1 MQDAPDDAQ
10 IIAQVRDGNVH
21 AFGLLIERY
30 QRLLYYSVIGKVR
43 EHPEAQDIVQKSF
56 VTAYQSLSTLA
67 DPEAFFPWIK
77 GISLNHCRNA
87 WRSHHSYA
95 TMKERLLE
103 ARQAEIN
110 LAVLDENAGDSS
122 PRVEALRQCLQRL
135 GPEESSL
142 IELRFVQELSM
153 EEIGAELS
161 KGAEAVRVWLYR
173 VRTRLAECVKR
184 RLNPNHGGATA

>member
-1 MQDAPDDAQ
+1 MPDAPDDAQ
-10 IIAQVRDGNVH
+10 IIAKVRDGDVQT
-21 AFGLLIERY
+21 FGLLIERY

-56 VTAYQSLSTLA
+56 VTAYQSLSDLTN
-67 DPEAFFPWIK
+67 PEAFFPWLK
-77 GISLNHCRNA
+77 GIALNHCRNA

-110 LAVLDENAGDSS
+110 LEVLEQDSADTS

-153 EEIGAELS
+153 EEIGVELS

-184 RLNPNHGGATA
+184 RLNVEGGATLA

>member
-1 MQDAPDDAQ
+1 MQDAPQDAQ
-10 IIAQVRDGNVH
+10 IIAEVRDGNVE
-21 AFGLLIERY
+21 AFGLLIARY
-30 QRLLYYSVIGKVR
+30 QRLLYYSVLGKVR

-56 VTAYQSLSTLA
+56 VTAYQNLATLT

-77 GISLNHCRNA
+77 GIALNHCRNE
-87 WRSHHSYA
+87 WRRHHSYA

-103 ARQAEIN
+103 ARRAEVNLLRLEQAD
-110 LAVLDENAGDSS
+110 ADTS
-122 PRVEALRQCLQRL
+122 PRAEALRHCLERL
-135 GPEESSL
+135 GPEEQSL

-153 EEIGAELS
+153 EQIGAELS

-184 RLNPNHGGATA
+184 RLTLDPGGETA